1 MRPSRFPHPDCT
13 AHRVEQLLRKL
24 AATVVRLLSI
34 LSRLFIMAWGHQCT
48 ATQRH
53 RVDADEAKAN
63 LLKPAPKRATHHDSP
78 PCVASPGYTAEE
90 EAEYLADLAAGR
102 AEQAALPDI
111 EDLGNGYFRFVEPLT
126 DVQRRRA
133 LDDAEPITQWDGSEA
148 WRSKECD
155 DA

>member
-1 MRPSRFPHPDCT
+1 
-13 AHRVEQLLRKL
+13 VEQLLRKL
-24 AATVVRLLSI
+24 AATLVRLLSI

-63 LLKPAPKRATHHDSP
+63 LLKPAPKWATHHDSP

-90 EAEYLADLAAGR
+90 EAEYLAELD
-102 AEQAALPDI
+102 AALAVRDELPDRK
-111 EDLGNGYFRFVEPLT
+111 DLGDGYFRFVEPLT
-126 DVQRRRA
+126 DVQRSRA
-133 LDDAEPITQWDGSEA
+133 LDDSEPITLWDGSEA